1 MSQPAV
7 ICGKEFSIARLQ
19 SSVRREADQFFVLR
33 EMHHRFANS
42 FTVLNGMLRREFA
55 SFAQPEVQETLGRC
69 EARIVALGN
78 LHRYLMIGGREDR
91 ISVQFYVERLCEALV
106 EAVLKPLG
114 VRCEVSADDG
124 IYPSEHCEL
133 LGLIITELAINAAK
147 HAFRGRGD
155 GLVRVEFINNTDSW
169 ICVVSDNGSGSPAMS
184 SGAGSRI
191 LEPML
196 RALDASL
203 VRKSGSAGTSVAVT
217 GKVQRRHYRRSA

>member
-1 MSQPAV
+1 MSHPAV
-7 ICGKEFSIARLQ
+7 ICENEFSVARFQ
-19 SSVRREADQFFVLR
+19 SSVRREADQFFLLR

-55 SFAQPEVQETLGRC
+55 SSAQPELQETLGRC

-78 LHRYLMIGGREDR
+78 LHRFLMIGGRQEW
-91 ISVQFYVERLCEALV
+91 ISVQFYIERLCEALV

-114 VRCEVSADDG
+114 VRCEASADDG

-133 LGLIITELAINAAK
+133 LGLIIAELATNAAK
-147 HAFRGRGD
+147 HAFRGRD
-155 GLVRVEFINNTDSW
+155 DSLLRVEFINNTESW
-169 ICVVSDNGSGSPAMS
+169 ICVVSDNGRGSPAMP

-196 RALDASL
+196 RALDANL
-203 VRKSGSAGTSVAVT
+203 VRKSGSGGTSVAVT
-217 GKVQRRHYRRSA
+217 GKIQRRHYRRSA